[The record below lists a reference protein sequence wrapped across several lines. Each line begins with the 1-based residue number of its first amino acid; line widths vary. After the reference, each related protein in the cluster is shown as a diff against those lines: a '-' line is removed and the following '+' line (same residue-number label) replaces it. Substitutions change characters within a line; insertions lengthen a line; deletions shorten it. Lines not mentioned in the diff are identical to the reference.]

1 MVRKTST
8 SRSRSARFEGL
19 RGKNEATW
27 RKPIAHVWS
36 AALLLAGLSL
46 ATPAAASCQL
56 IASGPQAPQTSGW
69 VLPSSIKVT
78 SASPDLVLQLAQAPS
93 LALDEVGLRY
103 IGHATFEI
111 TSPKGV
117 RIATDYNDYEKPA
130 VPPRVATMN
139 NAHSTHFTLNP
150 DPSIEHVLTGWN
162 PEGGPIH
169 HDIRVEDVRIRNLPT
184 NARGWDG
191 ETRAFGNSIF
201 IFELADLCIAH
212 LGHLHHQ
219 LTPDDLATLGRIDVV
234 LAPVDNAATLRLD
247 SLMAVL
253 DGIKPSVVVPMHF
266 HFAGALERFLVRA
279 ASEGWAVTPYPT
291 SAAVLSRKVLPGE
304 RTVMVMMPG
313 GG

>member
-1 MVRKTST
+1 MVRKISI
-8 SRSRSARFEGL
+8 SRNISANFGPYGWKQPAKGRKLRSSLIPA
-19 RGKNEATW
+19 
-27 RKPIAHVWS
+27 V
-36 AALLLAGLSL
+36 LLLAGLGLS
-46 ATPAAASCQL
+46 TPAAATCQL
-56 IASGPQAPQTSGW
+56 IASAPQTYRSTGW
-69 VLPSSIKVT
+69 TLPSGIRVA
-78 SASPDLVLQLAQAPS
+78 SASPDLALQLAQAAS
-93 LALDEVGLRY
+93 LAQDEIGLRY
-103 IGHATFEI
+103 IGHSTFEI

-117 RIATDYNDYEKPA
+117 RIATDYNDREKPA
-130 VPPRVATMN
+130 LPPRVATMN

-162 PEGGPIH
+162 PDGGPIH

-253 DGIKPSVVVPMHF
+253 EGIKPTVVVPMHF
-266 HFAGALERFLVRA
+266 HFAGALERFLARA
-279 ASEGWAVTPYPT
+279 ASDGWAVTPYPT
-291 SAAVLSRKVLPGE
+291 SAAILSRKMLPE
-304 RTVMVMMPG
+304 QRTVVVMMPG

>member
-1 MVRKTST
+1 MVRKIST
-8 SRSRSARFEGL
+8 SRNISATFGPHGWKQPAKGRKLRSGL
-19 RGKNEATW
+19 IPA
-27 RKPIAHVWS
+27 V
-36 AALLLAGLSL
+36 LLLTGLGLS
-46 ATPAAASCQL
+46 TPAGATCQL
-56 IASGPQAPQTSGW
+56 IASAPPAPHAGNW
-69 VLPSSIKVT
+69 VLPSGIRVA
-78 SASPDLVLQLAQAPS
+78 SASPDLALQLAQAAS
-93 LALDEVGLRY
+93 LAQDEIGLRY
-103 IGHATFEI
+103 IGHSTFEI

-117 RIATDYNDYEKPA
+117 RIATDYNDREKPA
-130 VPPRVATMN
+130 LPPRVATMN

-150 DPSIEHVLTGWN
+150 DPSIEHVLTGWH

-201 IFELADLCIAH
+201 IFEMADLCIAH

-247 SLMAVL
+247 SLMSVL
-253 DGIKPSVVVPMHF
+253 DGIKPAVVVPMHF
-266 HFAGALERFLVRA
+266 HFAGALERFLARA
-279 ASEGWAVTPYPT
+279 ASDGWAVAPYPT
-291 SAAVLSRKVLPGE
+291 SAAILSRKMLPDQ
-304 RTVMVMMPG
+304 RTVVVMMPG

>member
-1 MVRKTST
+1 MVRD
-8 SRSRSARFEGL
+8 RSASHRRSASLTQSAGQLNAAWRQL
-19 RGKNEATW
+19 RSSLW
-27 RKPIAHVWS
+27 RIAP
-36 AALLLAGLSL
+36 LLAGLSL
-46 ATPAAASCQL
+46 ATPAAATCQL
-56 IASGPQAPQTSGW
+56 IASGPQTPQTGGW
-69 VLPSSIKVT
+69 VLPSGIRVA
-78 SASPDLVLQLAQAPS
+78 SASPELALQLAQAAS
-93 LALDEVGLRY
+93 LAQDEVGLRY
-103 IGHATFEI
+103 IGHSTFEI

-117 RIATDYNDYEKPA
+117 RIATDYNDRERPSL
-130 VPPRVATMN
+130 PPRVATMN

-150 DPSIEHVLTGWN
+150 NPAIEHVLTGWN

-219 LTPDDLATLGRIDVV
+219 LTADDLATLGRIDVV

-266 HFAGALERFLVRA
+266 HFGGALERFLARA

-291 SAAVLSRKVLPGE
+291 SAAVLSRKMLPE
-304 RTVMVMMPG
+304 QRTVVVMMPG